1 MSFNKN
7 ESALMNV
14 IDAFTS
20 GEIAAPDFEKKYSV
34 AWRIYRDSLEAQSA
48 DIFTQRFFDSVFSV
62 IDCYCSDPELIDEDD
77 LNDDELLNE
86 VSGLKASWGKRLT

>member
-14 IDAFTS
+14 IDAFTL

-34 AWRIYRDSLEAQSA
+34 AWRIHRDSLETKSA
-48 DIFTQRFFDSVFSV
+48 DILTQKFFDSVFSV
-62 IDCYCSDPELIDEDD
+62 VDCYCSDPELIDEDD
-77 LNDDELLNE
+77 LNDDELLHE
-86 VSGLKASWGKRLT
+86 VSGLKASWDKRLT